1 MFRTDGG
8 DVTPE
13 DSVPTPIARLAI
25 ANLVLIFPLAAPKMA
40 LAQTAEAPVADD
52 SNAAAEAEGKE
63 SPSAAQPAEVTPLAE
78 AEQLISTLND
88 AKSDDRARRVAAVR
102 LKNAA
107 GEALPALEKV
117 AARQDLSPEARSAV
131 DEALPMVQFR
141 AKGDRL
147 AREVHAIDL
156 KSMLE
161 SYEAHGRKD
170 PKWDDLVRQAIKA
183 GQSDRAECIAL
194 FKKALD
200 AGCTDPFIQYLY
212 ARNALLAGQGKRDD
226 LIHLHLKAALALA
239 ETTYPA
245 EWKCRAAARYI
256 EFTGDAD
263 LELVEQ
269 ALKYLPQA
277 LAETERD
284 SEDVYALA
292 NLVFRVAAPTR
303 GAEAAFEEVH
313 KAYAAARPANDPGP
327 LVFKGVRYK
336 DWAWEARGAGYAH
349 TVTEEGWELFR
360 QRLAVAK
367 KSLQAAW
374 KADPTDPRA
383 PTQMIPVIMGQSG
396 SKPEMEMWFTRA
408 MQNNPDNRVACGF
421 KLYFLYPR
429 WHGSHREMVAFGR
442 ECLATQNWWGPLPTI
457 LTDAHAQA
465 AKESPDPKAYYTRPG
480 VWDDVSAVY
489 KSFLEAYPDSPRATS
504 YRNRLA
510 KWACDCQQWD
520 EAVRQFQKIGDE
532 PDPTVFRSK
541 AVYDYYRRKAQN
553 RANKVQEVRA
563 F

>member
-1 MFRTDGG
+1 MT
-8 DVTPE
+8 E
-13 DSVPTPIARLAI
+13 DAVPTPLARRVIAIL
-25 ANLVLIFPLAAPKMA
+25 LLIFLLATPQTAT
-40 LAQTAEAPVADD
+40 AQTAAAPAADD
-52 SNAAAEAEGKE
+52 SNRAPEAEGKDA
-63 SPSAAQPAEVTPLAE
+63 SAAQQPAEVTPQAE
-78 AEQLISTLND
+78 AEQFISTLND
-88 AKSDDRARRVAAVR
+88 TKSDDRARRVAAVR
-102 LKNAA
+102 LKNSG
-107 GEALPALEKV
+107 GEALPALEKA

-131 DEALPMVQFR
+131 DDALPMVQYR
-141 AKGDRL
+141 AKRDRL
-147 AREVHAIDL
+147 AGEVHANDL

-170 PKWDDLVRQAIKA
+170 PTWDDLVRQAIKA
-183 GQSDRAECIAL
+183 GQSDRVECIAL

-200 AGCTDPFIQYLY
+200 AGCTDPFVQYLY
-212 ARNALLAGQGKRDD
+212 ARNALLAGRGKRDD
-226 LIHLHLKAALALA
+226 LVHLHLKAALALA

-256 EFTGDAD
+256 ESTGDAD
-263 LELVEQ
+263 LELVDQ
-269 ALKYLPQA
+269 SLKHLPQA
-277 LAETERD
+277 LAETKRD

-292 NLVFRVAAPTR
+292 NLVFRVASQTR

-313 KAYAAARPANDPGP
+313 KAYAAARPADDPGP
-327 LVFKGVRYK
+327 HVFKGVWYK
-336 DWAWEARGAGYAH
+336 DWAWEARGGGYAH
-349 TVTEEGWELFR
+349 TVTEEGWALFR
-360 QRLAVAK
+360 QRLSVAK

-421 KLYFLYPR
+421 TLYFLYPR

-442 ECLATQNWWGPLPTI
+442 ECFETQNWWGPLPTI
-457 LTDAHAQA
+457 LPDAHRQVAT
-465 AKESPDPKAYYTRPG
+465 ESNDPKAYYRQPA
-480 VWDDVSAVY
+480 VWKDVEAVH
-489 KSFLEAYPDSPRATS
+489 KSFLEAFPTSPNVAWH
-504 YRNRLA
+504 RNRLA
-510 KWACDCQQWD
+510 KWACDCEHWD
-520 EAVRQFQKIGDE
+520 EAVRQFDRIGD
-532 PDPTVFRSK
+532 DIDRNVFPSK